1 MKPIISLYV
10 VLVLFQSLIFGN
22 MVSMEIPVNN
32 TYAFHENFI
41 HNNAYLDPFII
52 SENKSL
58 NHNLLNK
65 HNFVPLLYI
74 NKYLTGNTTHS
85 LFAFNNAYSPA
96 DQQITSTPIIVLLGV
111 LRI

>member
-41 HNNAYLDPFII
+41 HNNAYLDPFLI
-52 SENKSL
+52 SENSGL
-58 NHNLLNK
+58 NQNLLNK
-65 HNFVPLLYI
+65 QDFVPLLYI
-74 NKYLTGNTTHS
+74 NKYITGNTTHS
-85 LFAFNNAYSPA
+85 LFAFNNAYSPT
-96 DQQITSTPIIVLLGV
+96 DQQITSTPKIVLLGV